1 MDQVTETYYGI
12 ARERYKAAKAGLI
25 EAEKLLADA
34 ELTVLKEMFGGL
46 PPGTLLT
53 MGRRRYE
60 TNVMAITGFDIR
72 YSDIEQREIAGVEGR
87 AVKCRIKDDSAEPNI
102 LVPRGYKV
110 FIPFREAVEMKQV

>member
-1 MDQVTETYYGI
+1 MDQVTETYYGV

-25 EAEKLLADA
+25 EAGKLLADA

-60 TNVMAITGFDIR
+60 TNVMAITGFDIQ
-72 YSDIEQREIAGVEGR
+72 YNSFEQREMAYAVGR
-87 AVKCRIKDDSAEPNI
+87 AVKCRIKDDSAEPNV

-110 FIPFREAVEMKQV
+110 FIPFEEAVKMKQV